1 MIQEN
6 RFSKSV
12 LFFMKFM
19 VQDKKILFF
28 ILLLNFAAMIFNI
41 IEPLLA
47 KRIVDI
53 SFSLR
58 NLEELII
65 PAGIW
70 GSIYLI
76 RYFVLYLSRK
86 YSLNYNLNVYRKI
99 RLFLFSNILK
109 KRVSFFQENSPSYI
123 VSRCNGDIANLDGM
137 LLSNLLLGLLAVL
150 QISVMIVLMMKINIF
165 LTCIVILLECV
176 ILYIQFAFPLKNC
189 TGNIMKLLLKWI
201 KKSRILLTV

>member
-109 KRVSFFQENSPSYI
+109 KRVSFFQENGILSCTI
-123 VSRCNGDIANLDGM
+123 ILLLEFWIATFKIFIFFLKNQKNIFFPYC
-137 LLSNLLLGLLAVL
+137 SEKAIRRTCRNLL
-150 QISVMIVLMMKINIF
+150 Q
-165 LTCIVILLECV
+165 
-176 ILYIQFAFPLKNC
+176 
-189 TGNIMKLLLKWI
+189 
-201 KKSRILLTV
+201 

>member
-165 LTCIVILLECV
+165 FTCIVILLECV
-176 ILYIQFAFPLKNC
+176 ILYIQFAFPLKKIVQ
-189 TGNIMKLLLKWI
+189 GI
-201 KKSRILLTV
+201 